1 MSDARGF
8 ETRQIHAGSEPDP
21 TTGARATPIYQ
32 TTSFAF
38 RDTEH
43 AAALFG
49 LAEPGNIYTRIMNP
63 TQGVMEERL
72 ATLEGGVG
80 ALAVAS
86 GQAAETLAIL
96 NLAESGDQIV
106 ASPSL
111 YGGTYNLLHYTLPKL
126 GITVDFVDDPDDL
139 DQWAKAVTPNT
150 KAFYGETIG
159 NPRGDVL
166 DIPGISGV
174 AHANNVPLI
183 VDSTLATPY
192 LASPLAHGADIVVHS
207 ATKFIGGHGTA
218 IGGVIIDGGSFDFGA
233 SGRHPGFTEP
243 DPSYH
248 GLKYWEALGPGAYI
262 AKARVQGL
270 RDLGAAI
277 TPFNAFLFIQGIE
290 TLSLRMERHVENAVA
305 VAKFLEGRDEVS
317 WVSYPGLE
325 SSPWHERSKTLL
337 PKGAGAVLSFGLKDG
352 PDAGSKFID
361 GLELFSHLA
370 NVGDV
375 RSLAI
380 HPASTTHSQLSAEEQ
395 AASGVSPEMVRL
407 SIGIESIGDILA
419 DLDAGFRAAKS

>member
-1 MSDARGF
+1 MSDTRGF
-8 ETRQIHAGSEPDP
+8 ETRQIHAGTEPDP
-21 TTGARATPIYQ
+21 TTGARAVPIYQ

-63 TQGVMEERL
+63 TQNVFEERI
-72 ATLEGGVG
+72 ASLEGGVG
-80 ALAVAS
+80 ALATAS

-96 NLAESGDQIV
+96 NLAEAGDQIV

-126 GITVDFVDDPDDL
+126 GITVDFVNDPDDL
-139 DQWAKAVTPNT
+139 DEWAKAVKPNT

-192 LASPLAHGADIVVHS
+192 LANPLAHGADIVVHS

-218 IGGVIIDGGSFDFGA
+218 IGGVIVDGGSFDFGA

-248 GLKYWEALGPGAYI
+248 GLKYWEALGPGAYVI
-262 AKARVQGL
+262 KARVQGL
-270 RDLGAAI
+270 RDLGAAV
-277 TPFNAFLFIQGIE
+277 TPFNSFLFIQGIE
-290 TLSLRMERHVENAVA
+290 TLSLRMERHVQNAQAVA
-305 VAKFLEGRDEVS
+305 EFLENHDDVS
-317 WVSYPGLE
+317 WVNYPGLP
-325 SSPWHERSKTLL
+325 SSPWHTRAQTLL
-337 PKGAGAVLSFGLKDG
+337 PKGAGAVLSFGIKGG
-352 PDAGSKFID
+352 PEAGARFID
-361 GLELFSHLA
+361 SLQLFSHLA

-380 HPASTTHSQLSAEEQ
+380 HPATTTHSQLTNDEQ
-395 AASGVSPEMVRL
+395 ATTGVTPDMIRL
-407 SIGIESIGDILA
+407 SVGIETIGDILA
-419 DLDAGFRAAKS
+419 DLDLGFRAAKG